1 MSENTAL
8 KSLMLTLDKEFGKGY
23 TKTFDMLYE
32 KPQNF
37 ISTGSVSL
45 DKAIGGGIPKG
56 RITEIYGWESSGK
69 STIASSAMANATQG
83 GLWIDAEKAF
93 DPVWANTLGMDASR
107 HLVIEPGSFEQ
118 TRNSLYAA
126 AATPGLDLIV
136 LDSLTSNAL
145 EEELQD
151 KDETKH
157 KIGLFARKVGTM
169 FKILATDLHKNDIA
183 LIVINQLRHNPGQVY
198 GNPEVTGG
206 GNALKFYS
214 SLRLK
219 VAAQKSSKILENGE
233 EVGYQMKVKVDK
245 NKITFRTTDDIMIP
259 FNIYSGIDSVGDLV
273 NVGVDS
279 GIFTKAGSWYSF
291 GDTRIGQGVSSVK
304 QFLLDNPDLFEE
316 IKNKILNG

>member
-8 KSLMLTLDKEFGKGY
+8 KSLMLSLDKEFGKGY
-23 TKTFDMLYE
+23 TKTFEMLYE

-45 DKAIGGGIPKG
+45 DRAIGGGIPKG

-69 STIASSAMANATQG
+69 STIASSTMANATNG

-93 DPVWANTLGMDASR
+93 DPVWASTLGMDASK

-145 EEELQD
+145 EDELQD
-151 KDETKH
+151 KDEAKH
-157 KIGLFARKVGTM
+157 KIGLFAKKAGTM
-169 FKILATDLHKNDIA
+169 FKILATELHKNDIA

-206 GNALKFYS
+206 GNALKFYAS
-214 SLRLK
+214 VRLR
-219 VAAQKSSKILENGE
+219 VAAQKSMKILENGE
-233 EVGYQMKVKVDK
+233 EVGYQMKIKVDK

-259 FNIYSGIDSVGDLV
+259 FNIYSGIDSIGDLV

-304 QFLLDNPDLFEE
+304 QFLLDNPELFEE
-316 IKNKILNG
+316 TKNKILNG